1 MSKYDD
7 KVVKQVKEG
16 FQRNKGKGS
25 IFLYEPVNIYILIFN
40 FIISIKN
47 KTPNANILII
57 TDTFE
62 QRQKV
67 VSCFDVLEEQN
78 KNYYLNKLT
87 ILSKKFANT
96 HYYKPEQFHLAITAG
111 LNDVED
117 LTKIYNIANASKFT
131 LSIITENKMNKEFTT
146 KLREILPDIV
156 TNISTI
162 EARKAIASSPVEEIR
177 CKVYLTDKSF
187 NKYQEYD
194 KFIKDSM
201 AIFGDLDTVNKCR
214 IGDINNKLSA
224 QDVRLKLAQANGWSY
239 DIDTTI
245 EFMKQID
252 DIYNPNAIAER
263 ADTVFNIIR
272 ERRNLVLNATEK
284 IDKIIEIVEK
294 EVIKNKNNLIIISK
308 SGEFA
313 HSITESINEHY
324 NNDCL
329 CVDYHDCIPDAY
341 VNDEN
346 GNPIVYKSGKNKG
359 QRRLYK
365 SKSLSS
371 LYEQYFNAGYSKIL
385 SIKNSSSIDLKTATN
400 TVILTSS
407 LTGNMIDVRNRFVN
421 VNFGTNTKVYR
432 IYCTDT
438 IEETELIN
446 EKPNNLIMVKNE
458 EIENIGY
465 DTESGEVTI

>member
-7 KVVKQVKEG
+7 KVIEQVKEG

-25 IFLYEPVNIYILIFN
+25 IFLYEPINIYVLIFN
-40 FIISIKN
+40 FIVSIKN
-47 KTPNANILII
+47 KTPDGSILVI
-57 TDTFE
+57 TNTFE

-67 VSCFDVLEEQN
+67 ISCFDVLEENN

-87 ILSKKFANT
+87 ILSKGFVNT
-96 HYYKPEQFHLAITAG
+96 RYYRPGQFHLAITAD
-111 LNDVED
+111 LNDIED
-117 LTKIYNIANASKFT
+117 LNKITDIANASKFT
-131 LSIITENKMNKEFTT
+131 LSIITENKMNREFTT

-156 TNISTI
+156 TNISAI
-162 EARKAIASSPVEEIR
+162 EARKEIVSSPVEEIR

-194 KFIKDSM
+194 KYIRDSM

-214 IGDINNKLSA
+214 IGDIANKLSA
-224 QDVRLKLAQANGWSY
+224 GDVRLKLAQQNGWSY

-263 ADTVFNIIR
+263 ADTVYNIIR
-272 ERRNLVLNATEK
+272 ERRNLVINAEEK
-284 IDKIIEIVEK
+284 INKILEIVEK
-294 EVIKNKNNLIIISK
+294 EVIGNKNNLIIISK

-313 HSITESINEHY
+313 HTITEKINEHY
-324 NNDCL
+324 EDGF

-346 GNPIVYKSGKNKG
+346 GEPIVYKSGKKKG
-359 QRRLYK
+359 QRKIFK
-365 SKSLSS
+365 SQSLSS
-371 LYEQYFNAGYSKIL
+371 LYEQYFNSGYSKIL

-407 LTGNMIDVRNRFVN
+407 LTGNMIDVRNRFIN

-432 IYCTDT
+432 IYCANT

-446 EKPNNLIMVKNE
+446 EKPNCLIMVKNE
-458 EIENIGY
+458 ELENIGY
-465 DTESGEVTI
+465 DTDSGEVTI

>member
-1 MSKYDD
+1 MSKYDE
-7 KVVKQVKEG
+7 KVIEQVKEG

-25 IFLYEPVNIYILIFN
+25 IFLYEPINICILIFN
-40 FIISIKN
+40 FIVSIKN
-47 KTPNANILII
+47 KTPDGSILII
-57 TDTFE
+57 TNTFE

-67 VSCFDVLEEQN
+67 ISCFDVLEENN

-87 ILSKKFANT
+87 ILSKSFANT
-96 HYYKPEQFHLAITAG
+96 RYYRPGQFHLAITAG
-111 LNDVED
+111 LNDIED
-117 LTKIYNIANASKFT
+117 LNKIIDIANASKFT
-131 LSIITENKMNKEFTT
+131 LSIITENKMNREFTT
-146 KLREILPDIV
+146 KLREILPDII
-156 TNISTI
+156 TNISAV
-162 EARKAIASSPVEEIR
+162 EARKEIVSSPVEEIR
-177 CKVYLTDKSF
+177 CKIYLTDKSF

-194 KFIKDSM
+194 KYIRDSM

-214 IGDINNKLSA
+214 IGDITNRLSA
-224 QDVRLKLAQANGWSY
+224 QDIRLKLAQANGWSY
-239 DIDTTI
+239 NIDTTI

-284 IDKIIEIVEK
+284 IDKIIDIVEK
-294 EVIKNKNNLIIISK
+294 EIIENKKNLIIISK

-313 HSITESINEHY
+313 HSITEKINEHY
-324 NNDCL
+324 GDSF

-346 GNPIVYKSGKNKG
+346 GEPIVYKSGKKKG
-359 QRRLYK
+359 QRKIFK
-365 SKSLSS
+365 SQSLSS
-371 LYEQYFNAGYSKIL
+371 LYEQYFNSGYSKIL

-432 IYCTDT
+432 IYCADT

-465 DTESGEVTI
+465 DIESGEVTI